1 MPCGPDV
8 RLREL
13 AVLTEG
19 YTGADIKL
27 VCREAAISALEVIVD
42 YCFNVVHHSC
52 CAHVCLWIMISVFSY
67 RPTQLLCSKYP
78 FSLPTYCCL
87 ASSILID

>member
-1 MPCGPDV
+1 MQPPDEADREEIFRVHTKKIPCGPDV

-27 VCREAAISALEVIVD
+27 VCREAAISALEVILH
-42 YCFNVVHHSC
+42 CFTFVHHFMLCSF
-52 CAHVCLWIMISVFSY
+52 VCL
-67 RPTQLLCSKYP
+67 K
-78 FSLPTYCCL
+78 
-87 ASSILID
+87 

>member
-27 VCREAAISALEVIVD
+27 VCREAAISALEVIIA
-42 YCFNVVHHSC
+42 YNFIYNFILFLYICP
-52 CAHVCLWIMISVFSY
+52 
-67 RPTQLLCSKYP
+67 RLCV
-78 FSLPTYCCL
+78 
-87 ASSILID
+87 

>member
-1 MPCGPDV
+1 MQPPDEADREEIFRVHTKKIPCGPDV

-27 VCREAAISALEVIVD
+27 VCREAAISALEVI
-42 YCFNVVHHSC
+42 
-52 CAHVCLWIMISVFSY
+52 CALLYFCSPFHAVLICLSEVMRRIIVLV
-67 RPTQLLCSKYP
+67 TG
-78 FSLPTYCCL
+78 LPN
-87 ASSILID
+87 